1 MYTKCD
7 AISLEWKFKP
17 LNFACIKNIKKYV
30 DMKKMYFLLIM
41 LVSSLCCVNAHDE
54 VELKQNRKGN
64 GGELSQRAIPVDV
77 DIDRSLLGIHFRD
90 RVKDVNVSVS
100 GPDGVVYNEWFTTP
114 AARSVQVDLSPCQD
128 GRYEI
133 LFFDAEGNE
142 AEGSFL
148 KEE

>member
-1 MYTKCD
+1 
-7 AISLEWKFKP
+7 
-17 LNFACIKNIKKYV
+17 
-30 DMKKMYFLLIM
+30 MKKMYFLLIM

-54 VELKQNRKGN
+54 VELKQNRKG
-64 GGELSQRAIPVDV
+64 
-77 DIDRSLLGIHFRD
+77 

-114 AARSVQVDLSPCQD
+114 AARSVQVDLSPYQD

-133 LFFDAEGNE
+133 LFFDADGNE

>member
-1 MYTKCD
+1 M
-7 AISLEWKFKP
+7 A
-17 LNFACIKNIKKYV
+17 
-30 DMKKMYFLLIM
+30 LLLASGTGM
-41 LVSSLCCVNAHDE
+41 AD
-54 VELKQNRKGN
+54 
-64 GGELSQRAIPVDV
+64 DV
-77 DIDRSLLGIHFRD
+77 ILTN
-90 RVKDVNVSVS
+90 VNVSVS

-148 KEE
+148 KEED

>member
-1 MYTKCD
+1 MKNKRTIFCMALLLASGTGMADDVILTNKN
-7 AISLEWKFKP
+7 
-17 LNFACIKNIKKYV
+17 LNQG
-30 DMKKMYFLLIM
+30 
-41 LVSSLCCVNAHDE
+41 HE
-54 VELKQNRKGN
+54 KQRV
-64 GGELSQRAIPVDV
+64 IPVDV

-133 LFFDAEGNE
+133 LFFDADGNE
-142 AEGSFL
+142 AEGSFV
-148 KEE
+148 KEED

>member
-1 MYTKCD
+1 MIFCMALLLASGTGMAD
-7 AISLEWKFKP
+7 DVIPLEYKH
-17 LNFACIKNIKKYV
+17 KK
-30 DMKKMYFLLIM
+30 DTGKEF
-41 LVSSLCCVNAHDE
+41 E
-54 VELKQNRKGN
+54 
-64 GGELSQRAIPVDV
+64 IPVDV
-77 DIDRSLLGIHFRD
+77 DIDRSLLGIHFRE

-133 LFFDAEGNE
+133 LFFDADGNE

-148 KEE
+148 KEED

>member
-77 DIDRSLLGIHFRD
+77 DIDRHLLGIHFRD
-90 RVKDVNVSVS
+90 RVKDVNVSD
-100 GPDGVVYNEWFTTP
+100 PTEWFTTNGSPRPPP
-114 AARSVQVDLSPCQD
+114 APCRWTFPLTKTGVMKSFSSMPMAMRRKALS
-128 GRYEI
+128 
-133 LFFDAEGNE
+133 
-142 AEGSFL
+142 
-148 KEE
+148 

>member
-1 MYTKCD
+1 MKNKRTIFCMALLLVVGTGMAD
-7 AISLEWKFKP
+7 DVIPLEYKH
-17 LNFACIKNIKKYV
+17 KK
-30 DMKKMYFLLIM
+30 D
-41 LVSSLCCVNAHDE
+41 
-54 VELKQNRKGN
+54 KGK
-64 GGELSQRAIPVDV
+64 EFEIPVDV

-128 GRYEI
+128 GQYEI

-148 KEE
+148 KEED